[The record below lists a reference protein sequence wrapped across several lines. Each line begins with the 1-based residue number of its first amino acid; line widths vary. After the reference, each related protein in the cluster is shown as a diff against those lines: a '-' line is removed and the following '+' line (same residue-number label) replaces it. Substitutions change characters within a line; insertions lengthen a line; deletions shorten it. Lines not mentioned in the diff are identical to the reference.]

1 MRTLCTLNRRTFL
14 TLSSLG
20 LSGLL
25 AACEGAAAHT
35 SAPTPTATPPRQ
47 SVPDEADWS
56 ALAGS
61 LRLVRPQ
68 ERGYPAAHQLFNTR
82 FDGTLPQ
89 GVAYCTTPAD
99 VQACLAF
106 VQRFSLPFA
115 IRCGGHSYAGYSTT
129 TGLQM
134 DVTGMNQVSVDP
146 ATGIATVGAGA
157 RLIDVYA
164 TLAQDGLVIPA
175 GSCPTVGITGLALGG
190 GVGVLS
196 RKFGLTCDNLL
207 SARLVLA
214 SGDLIACDQQTRP
227 DLFWALQG
235 GGGGNFGVVTSLTF
249 QAHAV
254 PQVAVCTVGWPWERA
269 ADVFDAWQHWG
280 PQAPDELWSNCLLL
294 GATPLSAEPLIRVNG
309 IFVGDAPSLS
319 ALLQQLIER
328 VGSAPASTIV
338 ASDSLL
344 EAMLVEAGCYG
355 ESVAACHLPGQ
366 TPQGRLGRDT
376 SQARSDYAGSLLPRP
391 AIDLLVNAIG
401 RRQSSGMPGGGIGM
415 DAWGGAIGRIAADA
429 TAFVHRDALFSIQYT
444 ASWNPTDRASLIST
458 NISWLS
464 DTWQAMRPYVNGE
477 AYQNYI
483 DPDLAD
489 WQGAYYGANLPRL
502 QQVKM
507 AYDPANLFQFAQSIP
522 AHSPTS

>member
-1 MRTLCTLNRRTFL
+1 MGNLCTLNRRTFL
-14 TLSSLG
+14 TLSTLG

-25 AACEGAAAHT
+25 AACEGATAHT
-35 SAPTPTATPPRQ
+35 HMPTPTPVVTPTRQ
-47 SVPDEADWS
+47 PVPGEADWS

-61 LRLVRPQ
+61 LRLLRPT
-68 ERGYPAAHQLFNTR
+68 ESGYPAAHRLFNTR
-82 FDGTLPQ
+82 FDGILPQ

-106 VQRFSLPFA
+106 VQRFSLPCA

-129 TGLQM
+129 TGLQL
-134 DVTGMNQVSVDP
+134 DVSGMKEISVNP
-146 ATGIATVGAGA
+146 ATGRTTVGAGA

-190 GVGVLS
+190 GIGVLG
-196 RKFGLTCDNLL
+196 RKFGLTCDTLL

-214 SGDLIACDQQTRP
+214 NGDLVSCDQQTHP

-254 PQVAVCTVGWPWERA
+254 SQLAVCTLGWPWERA

-294 GATPLSAEPLIRVNG
+294 GTAPQSPEPLVRVNG
-309 IFVGDAPSLS
+309 IYVGGVASLS
-319 ALLQQLIER
+319 VLLQQLSER
-328 VGSAPASTIV
+328 VGSPPTSSVV
-338 ASDSLL
+338 AGDSLL

-366 TPQGRLGRDT
+366 TPQGLLGRDT
-376 SQARSDYAGSLLPRP
+376 SQARSDYAGSPFPRP
-391 AIDLLVNAIG
+391 AIDLLVRAIG
-401 RRQSSGMPGGGIGM
+401 QRQSSGMAGGGIGI

-429 TAFVHRDALFSIQYT
+429 TAFVHRDALFSLQYT
-444 ASWNPTDRASLIST
+444 ASWKPTDSASLVAT
-458 NISWLS
+458 NRSWLS
-464 DTWQAMRPYVNGE
+464 NTWQAMRPYVNGQ

-483 DPDLAD
+483 DPDLTD
-489 WQGAYYGANLPRL
+489 WQRAYYGLNLPRL
-502 QQVKM
+502 QQVKS

-522 AHSPTS
+522 TN